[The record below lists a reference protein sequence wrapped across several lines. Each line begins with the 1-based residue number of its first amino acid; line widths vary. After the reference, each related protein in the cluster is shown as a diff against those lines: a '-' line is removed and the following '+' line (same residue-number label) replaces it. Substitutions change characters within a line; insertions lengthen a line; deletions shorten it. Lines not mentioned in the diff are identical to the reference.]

1 MGCRNVRGPFSY
13 VHERLGR
20 SIESRVQTAAKL
32 AADAHHAEI
41 AQQRIDFE
49 HHLADL
55 RAHCDAEC
63 SRLEDRLRRQ
73 HRALTDVAE
82 QIREIKQALEAST
95 KAQRSA
101 SKAASTKI
109 SGLGQSIGATAAS
122 VTDSQRQAAAL
133 LEQIERRIGAVERLV
148 ADTSANVPD
157 RP

>member
-1 MGCRNVRGPFSY
+1 MGFGNMRGPFFY
-13 VHERLGR
+13 IHDRLGR
-20 SIESRVQTAAKL
+20 SIESRVQTATKL

-41 AQQRIDFE
+41 AQQRIEFE
-49 HHLADL
+49 HQLADL
-55 RAHCDAEC
+55 RTHCDAEC

-82 QIREIKQALEAST
+82 QIREIKRALEANART
-95 KAQRSA
+95 QRSA

-133 LEQIERRIGAVERLV
+133 LEQIERRIGSLERSVNDLSTD
-148 ADTSANVPD
+148 ASD
-157 RP
+157 RS